1 MSQCLGESGYLFLI
15 DGVILLVLF
24 HIVRFMFAKLR
35 TMYQTSKHQPRLFTK
50 INEKSAISTG
60 IKEQD
65 ILDFAVK
72 PSLFGNKKA

>member
-1 MSQCLGESGYLFLI
+1 
-15 DGVILLVLF
+15 
-24 HIVRFMFAKLR
+24 
-35 TMYQTSKHQPRLFTK
+35 MYQTSKHQPRLFTK